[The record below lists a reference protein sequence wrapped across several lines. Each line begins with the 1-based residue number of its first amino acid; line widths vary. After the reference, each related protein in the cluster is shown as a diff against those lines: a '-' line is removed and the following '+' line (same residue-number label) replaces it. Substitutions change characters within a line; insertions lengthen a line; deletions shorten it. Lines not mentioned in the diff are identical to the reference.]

1 MALHIDM
8 VRAPSARR
16 LMRYV
21 TVVAVLLLGFSA
33 PARADV
39 IVVENAEQ
47 LEYFKRLW
55 SAAQDHYLK
64 ASRAMEPC
72 YQNHHGRCQQEMR
85 QAIVS
90 LPSAVMV
97 AGSGVT
103 EYLPPIRNNAFRYE
117 RVFSLLFLNAVV
129 QGNRGAGCGVFA
141 AEAARPLAGGAARTL
156 AEHLSQAEL
165 EVGNRRHLPE
175 YEMLERVR
183 SVVGPCVGRA

>member
-1 MALHIDM
+1 MM
-8 VRAPSARR
+8 RCAPSVRR
-16 LMRYV
+16 VLRSLSA
-21 TVVAVLLLGFSA
+21 VAIVLFFFSA

-39 IVVENAEQ
+39 IVVENEEQ
-47 LEYFKRLW
+47 LAYIKRLLT
-55 SAAQDHYLK
+55 AAQDQYLK

-97 AGSGVT
+97 ATTGAT

-129 QGNRGAGCGVFA
+129 HANRGAGCGVYA
-141 AEAARPLAGGAARTL
+141 TEAARPLAGGATRTL

-165 EVGNRRHLPE
+165 EVGNRQHLPE
-175 YEMLERVR
+175 YEMLQRVR
-183 SVVGPCVGRA
+183 SVVGPCVGRV